1 MSIKDEI
8 LQYRARENLSQLAFA
23 ERVGL
28 SKGTI
33 AGIEAGTQTPTPLT
47 VTKIRLLINQEEE
60 NNDTVRDQRGD

>member
-28 SKGTI
+28 SKGTL
-33 AGIEAGTQTPTPLT
+33 G
-47 VTKIRLLINQEEE
+47 
-60 NNDTVRDQRGD
+60 